1 MRTVLRQSNY
11 DLLRE
16 VTQLQEVLR
25 STSGTLPS
33 ELEPYYDW
41 AAATCGEFHRH
52 VTRNLRDLGLGQDS
66 ILPELMSVTQKV
78 TQRFSQFNR
87 HFVSPLIRVRSA
99 DRLCLRLLHR
109 LHTAHPQ
116 TQQIPVGLSD
126 GDFAS
131 WPVPP
136 SPIIYM
142 MPPSAQQGL
151 LYLPL
156 FFHEFGHLLYA
167 CHRPEMDTLVRELQE
182 TLAEL
187 LEPDVQRD
195 DRYAQTDI
203 ERRRQIVE
211 VWYEWAQEL
220 FCDAV
225 GVRIGGPAFAS
236 AFSMYLRMRGRGEYH
251 LSPEDLARRVHPV
264 TWLRI
269 QLLADRE
276 RRMDQDKEADELET
290 TWTTIAKEL
299 GIVEDYYGFYDPQFL
314 PAIRQTIDDMVT
326 EAAPLNFAERARSP
340 SQAVSSDPPV
350 ELLNQAWQRFRAD
363 PEGYRVWEKKAIA
376 AFLAT

>member
-1 MRTVLRQSNY
+1 MRTVLQQSNY

-16 VTQLQEVLR
+16 VTQLQEVLH
-25 STSGTLPS
+25 SVSGTLPS

-41 AAATCGEFHRH
+41 AVATCGEFQRQ
-52 VTRNLRDLGLGQDS
+52 VTRNLRDLDLGQDE
-66 ILPELMSVTQKV
+66 ILPDLLSLTQEA
-78 TQRFSQFNR
+78 TQLFSRFNR
-87 HFVSPLIRVRSA
+87 RFISPLIRVRPT
-99 DRLCLRLLHR
+99 DRLCLRLLNW
-109 LHTAHPQ
+109 LHAAHPR
-116 TQQIPVGLSD
+116 TRQIPAGLSD

-131 WPVPP
+131 WPTPP
-136 SPIIYM
+136 LPIIYM
-142 MPPSAQQGL
+142 VPPSAQQGL

-167 CHRPEMDTLVRELQE
+167 CHKQEMDTLARELQE
-182 TLAEL
+182 NLAEL
-187 LEPDVQRD
+187 LEPVVQRD
-195 DRYAQTDI
+195 DRYAQADI

-225 GVRIGGPAFAS
+225 GMVIGGPAFAS

-251 LSPEDLARRVHPV
+251 LSPEDLALRAHPV

-276 RRMDQDKEADELET
+276 RRMGQDQEADELAA
-290 TWTTIAKEL
+290 TWKTIAKEL
-299 GIVEDYYGFYDPQFL
+299 GIVKDYYGFYDPQFL
-314 PAIRQTIDDMVT
+314 PTIRQTIDDMVT
-326 EAAPLNFAERARSP
+326 EVAPLNFAERDSSTA
-340 SQAVSSDPPV
+340 QAVSSDSPV
-350 ELLNQAWQRFRAD
+350 DLLNQAWQRFRVD

-376 AFLAT
+376 DFLAT